1 MKKTFVILFSIG
13 IFILSINKGMS
24 ISLYTPV
31 SRHCIGEEG
40 TMNCTD
46 TTVICYKGFISSSNQ
61 QVANTDAKKYCEEFK
76 KRNLNTN
83 HTTKNAPDTNI
94 GSQNFTE
101 TPSNKSAKEL
111 EKKENKDKE
120 AQNSQEN
127 NQNSSNVATAA
138 ASGAA
143 ASAALSTE
151 AKGTGGEND
160 TKDDSQETVA
170 EESIVNNTGDAN
182 IDNLVD
188 AEEDESDKIG
198 QSGMNKAISSVS
210 TAAIGIGSMQLAQGL
225 AEKKADKEAIRDMQD
240 YLSKLYCSYSNK
252 RANYGDVN
260 ITLDAEH
267 RLDLLREEYFNKA
280 AELKNT
286 KEQLGLKAGIES
298 EVILDEKTT
307 GLYEYQDLGR
317 ASSTFGRLSEALL
330 DENSRDAQML
340 AEQQAT
346 SQKRVTGGAIAL
358 GAGVVTS
365 IGGHA
370 LVNAV
375 AKKKAEQEANKT
387 NDDTSTSSIPA
398 ETTQN
403 DGGGNTNDNSITTE
417 NNESET
423 ETPTETDNPNS
434 SLEIVDVNDLEISQ
448 DDFNQVNENLKVEQE
463 ITNLKQKISTLKSEI
478 EKIENGTNSMSQ
490 IIQKNQKEIDELNKE
505 TKKYEEQI
513 KRIEKR

>member
-13 IFILSINKGMS
+13 IFVA
-24 ISLYTPV
+24 TPV
-31 SRHCIGEEG
+31 IAAGIAEQPEELDLNTITTSSLSPDNNINSEQILPPIIVDQTARLFFKNVKGEKNNKNEEV
-40 TMNCTD
+40 T
-46 TTVICYKGFISSSNQ
+46 TTVIEEVKDENGDI
-61 QVANTDAKKYCEEFK
+61 DAAG
-76 KRNLNTN
+76 LLQ
-83 HTTKNAPDTNI
+83 A
-94 GSQNFTE
+94 
-101 TPSNKSAKEL
+101 PSN
-111 EKKENKDKE
+111 NKIP
-120 AQNSQEN
+120 AP
-127 NQNSSNVATAA
+127 
-138 ASGAA
+138 
-143 ASAALSTE
+143 
-151 AKGTGGEND
+151 
-160 TKDDSQETVA
+160 
-170 EESIVNNTGDAN
+170 IV
-182 IDNLVD
+182 DNLVD
-188 AEEDESDKIG
+188 AEEDKSDDKIG

-317 ASSTFGRLSEALL
+317 ASSAFGRLSEALL

-387 NDDTSTSSIPA
+387 DDDTSTPSIPA
-398 ETTQN
+398 ETAQN
-403 DGGGNTNDNSITTE
+403 NNEGGN
-417 NNESET
+417 ET
-423 ETPTETDNPNS
+423 QTPTETDNNH
-434 SLEIVDVNDLEISQ
+434 EISQ
-448 DDFNQVNENLKVEQE
+448 EVFNKIDENLKKQIDNKDKNSNMGQLSGKEINIQNNLVSNASWSITGSTYQSADIESSVNNKEKSNMEQ
-463 ITNLKQKISTLKSEI
+463 LKKMGAQME
-478 EKIENGTNSMSQ
+478 ENYKKLYGKTES
-490 IIQKNQKEIDELNKE
+490 IQKME
-505 TKKYEEQI
+505 TKSPAELSENISSK
-513 KRIEKR
+513 

>member
-13 IFILSINKGMS
+13 IFVA
-24 ISLYTPV
+24 TPV
-31 SRHCIGEEG
+31 IAAGPADSEKLDLNIFTASSSSPDNNINSEQILPPIIVDKTARLFFKNVKGEKNNNNKEV
-40 TMNCTD
+40 T
-46 TTVICYKGFISSSNQ
+46 TTVIEEAKDENGDI
-61 QVANTDAKKYCEEFK
+61 DAAG
-76 KRNLNTN
+76 LLQ
-83 HTTKNAPDTNI
+83 A
-94 GSQNFTE
+94 
-101 TPSNKSAKEL
+101 PSN
-111 EKKENKDKE
+111 NKIP
-120 AQNSQEN
+120 AP
-127 NQNSSNVATAA
+127 
-138 ASGAA
+138 
-143 ASAALSTE
+143 
-151 AKGTGGEND
+151 
-160 TKDDSQETVA
+160 
-170 EESIVNNTGDAN
+170 IV
-182 IDNLVD
+182 DNLVD
-188 AEEDESDKIG
+188 AEEDKSDDKIG

-375 AKKKAEQEANKT
+375 AKKKAEQEANET
-387 NDDTSTSSIPA
+387 NNDTSTPFIPA

-423 ETPTETDNPNS
+423 ETPTETDNNS
-434 SLEIVDVNDLEISQ
+434 PDSLTVAGLRNILSNPIPLAMPPLPEEELQIKNSINNNTNLNFEKRLDVRPANSG
-448 DDFNQVNENLKVEQE
+448 VNEVQL
-463 ITNLKQKISTLKSEI
+463 
-478 EKIENGTNSMSQ
+478 NG
-490 IIQKNQKEIDELNKE
+490 KEI
-505 TKKYEEQI
+505 
-513 KRIEKR
+513 

>member
-13 IFILSINKGMS
+13 IFVA
-24 ISLYTPV
+24 TPV
-31 SRHCIGEEG
+31 I
-40 TMNCTD
+40 
-46 TTVICYKGFISSSNQ
+46 
-61 QVANTDAKKYCEEFK
+61 ANTDRHTADRLIENAKSNYVNSVNKILTDSTIDTVKSLTSKLDVAANDYENTIKDLIANNSYANKNSDKIIK
-76 KRNLNTN
+76 KMEKEISSTN
-83 HTTKNAPDTNI
+83 
-94 GSQNFTE
+94 E
-101 TPSNKSAKEL
+101 KSANLYAKLRQSE
-111 EKKENKDKE
+111 
-120 AQNSQEN
+120 Q
-127 NQNSSNVATAA
+127 
-138 ASGAA
+138 SG
-143 ASAALSTE
+143 
-151 AKGTGGEND
+151 
-160 TKDDSQETVA
+160 
-170 EESIVNNTGDAN
+170 EEIDNFNNTGDTN
-182 IDNLVD
+182 IVD
-188 AEEDESDKIG
+188 AEEDKSDDKIG

-387 NDDTSTSSIPA
+387 NDDTSLLQ
-398 ETTQN
+398 EDFVEN
-403 DGGGNTNDNSITTE
+403 EGGGQYYDSQ
-417 NNESET
+417 ST
-423 ETPTETDNPNS
+423 ETPTLTGTDNLNS
-434 SLEIVDVNDLEISQ
+434 SLKIIDDVNDPEIPQ
-448 DDFNQVNENLKVEQE
+448 EVFNKIDKDLQKQTVNKDKNSNMEQP
-463 ITNLKQKISTLKSEI
+463 S
-478 EKIENGTNSMSQ
+478 G
-490 IIQKNQKEIDELNKE
+490 KEINIQNNLVSTASWQGANPANPTVAQQFADIELKTNAAINNQNI
-505 TKKYEEQI
+505 YEEI
-513 KRIEKR
+513 GTMLNNSK